1 MTSLDDVLRLI
12 GVAGPASSF
21 ESEDLDFKR
30 PGRDVRHTLELL
42 ADAAVCFA
50 NAKGG
55 TVVLGVDDKAVTRPE
70 ALLGVEPS
78 LSVDAIRKGIHERTR
93 PKLDGVGA

>member
-1 MTSLDDVLRLI
+1 MLLVTTLDDILGLI

-21 ESEDLDFKR
+21 ESEELDFKR

-50 NAKGG
+50 DARAGPWSWGSMTKR
-55 TVVLGVDDKAVTRPE
+55 RP
-70 ALLGVEPS
+70 
-78 LSVDAIRKGIHERTR
+78 D
-93 PKLDGVGA
+93 PKRSSG